1 MHCVSAIHFFDPVA
15 DVLRSDQAMVDEN
28 ATNDENAVLGLYL
41 ATHVARECLLSRLD
55 IPHCQRGGKRAL

>member
-1 MHCVSAIHFFDPVA
+1 MHFFDRAA

-28 ATNDENAVLGLYL
+28 ATNDENAILNLYL
-41 ATHVARECLLSRLD
+41 ATNVARECPLSCLD